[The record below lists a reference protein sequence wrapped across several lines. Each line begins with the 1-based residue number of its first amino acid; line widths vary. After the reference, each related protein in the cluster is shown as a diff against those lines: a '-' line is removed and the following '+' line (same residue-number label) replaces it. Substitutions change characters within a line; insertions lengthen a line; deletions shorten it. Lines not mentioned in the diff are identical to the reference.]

1 MPSMGI
7 KTGDT
12 VIVISGV
19 DKGKRGRVIKAMP
32 REGKVVVEGVNLRW
46 KHQRFQR
53 TRTLQVQSGRIQIPM
68 PIPRSK
74 VMLVCPHCD
83 RPTRIRKVFTADG
96 RKVRACKKCSE
107 LIDE

>member
-12 VIVISGV
+12 VVVISGV

-53 TRTLQVQSGRIQIPM
+53 TRTLQVQSGRIQVPM

-83 RPTRIRKVFTADG
+83 RPTRIKKTFTVDG
-96 RKVRACKKCSE
+96 RKVRTCKKCGE